1 MDVYGDIW
9 AGTFCC
15 LNLQGISAYVFK
27 DHTFH
32 EVLKYVLISIW
43 FWRICVWFAA
53 NIVRKKNLR
62 MDVNYLEI
70 SYLTCVIFVN
80 DTIAPGKKELNKL
93 LEVCY
98 PRNLNNESY
107 QFRII
112 TILGTHGSQA
122 FIVTRDQWITLTAIG
137 NNKKNAEGNLVP
149 LFVHGHLGKTGKQFI
164 CTCVCKNC
172 DSEMIVTK

>member
-1 MDVYGDIW
+1 MISFQFDFEEILFDV
-9 AGTFCC
+9 
-15 LNLQGISAYVFK
+15 QR
-27 DHTFH
+27 
-32 EVLKYVLISIW
+32 VL
-43 FWRICVWFAA
+43 CE
-53 NIVRKKNLR
+53 KNLR

-80 DTIAPGKKELNKL
+80 DTIAPGKQELNKL

-122 FIVTRDQWITLTAIG
+122 FIVTRDQ
-137 NNKKNAEGNLVP
+137 
-149 LFVHGHLGKTGKQFI
+149 
-164 CTCVCKNC
+164 
-172 DSEMIVTK
+172 